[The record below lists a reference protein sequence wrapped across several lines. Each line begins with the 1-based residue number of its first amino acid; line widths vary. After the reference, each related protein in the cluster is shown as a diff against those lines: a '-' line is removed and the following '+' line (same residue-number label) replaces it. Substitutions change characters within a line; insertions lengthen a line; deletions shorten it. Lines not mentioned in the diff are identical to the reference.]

1 MKRRQFLTLGA
12 TGGGACFFAEHLFR
26 RFEDYANN
34 HGKPLLED
42 LPKSGSTRLFVD
54 KSSQVLC
61 LGSRQWDCEPERL
74 TWEEYLTNLGYGI
87 RTEEDWLRIYE
98 EYELAPP
105 RKFKRLRKNLFDFDE
120 KDFEPANLSDEVSD
134 DVHESYVEND
144 WVRSSS
150 PEASA
155 YYFLEKLEIGNLSPN
170 PLSGSVGE
178 LTFYD
183 APHPCSNAL
192 YAELEGGEVAA
203 SCLQRRLNELVGDVE
218 VIYD

>member
-12 TGGGACFFAEHLFR
+12 IGGGACFFTEHLFR

-42 LPKSGSTRLFVD
+42 LPKSRSTRLYVD

-74 TWEEYLTNLGYGI
+74 TWEEYLTNSGYGI
-87 RTEEDWLRIYE
+87 RTEEDWRRIYQ

-105 RKFKRLRKNLFDFDE
+105 RKFKRLRKDLFDFYE
-120 KDFEPANLSDEVSD
+120 TDFESADLEDEVSD
-134 DVHESYVEND
+134 GIHENYVEND
-144 WVRSSS
+144 WGRSSS

-155 YYFLEKLEIGNLSPN
+155 YYFLEKLEIGNLSRD
-170 PLSGSVGE
+170 PLSDSVGE
-178 LTFYD
+178 LAFYD
-183 APHPCSNAL
+183 SDHPGSNAL
-192 YAELEGGEVAA
+192 YAELKGGEAAA

-218 VIYD
+218 VIYE